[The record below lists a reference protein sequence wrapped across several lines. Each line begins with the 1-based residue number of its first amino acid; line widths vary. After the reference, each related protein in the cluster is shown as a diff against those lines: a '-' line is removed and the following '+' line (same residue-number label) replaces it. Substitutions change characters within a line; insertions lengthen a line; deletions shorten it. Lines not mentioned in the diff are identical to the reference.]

1 VGTVIDETLLADPT
15 RCPSCL
21 ALLTAS
27 RDVCPACGLRLT
39 GPTAAR
45 LWTVSVQV
53 HEGLME
59 RGRLLAVLRAGA
71 AMPAASVT
79 GAPVPPRP
87 VAPPAPPAT
96 RPEWSKRRVQNLLLA
111 LGVGLLG
118 VAAIIFL
125 AVSWERLGVGGRAAV
140 MTGVTVVAAGAAGAT
155 FRRGLTSTAE
165 WLSGLVIGL
174 GLLDAYG
181 ARAADLAGLAGVDGT
196 VYWAGALA
204 VLAVLLAAL
213 AVVLPTRPLPL
224 AAVVA
229 GQLPGLL
236 VCAHVVDVQPAHV
249 AALCAVV
256 LTTQAVIALAVAG
269 AWPSGTRTSDARLV
283 LGLGGGLV
291 QVVAVLTALEA
302 AYDEAGSLVLG
313 TALLVLLAAVPAV
326 GVTLL
331 PRRGLAAS
339 PLVPLLDGYAAAVL
353 VSAVWAPLVAA
364 DLHGWTPVALGGA
377 GAVLLAATMPVPADR
392 RPAPAVVATVAGVGP
407 ALAAADALVR
417 AAQVLLRPL
426 DDPWSRT
433 VATAA
438 RVVVD
443 GPVPVVLLVAAATVV
458 LAAWVLRAPLLAV
471 AAVPLGA
478 LAAVSAAPALGAA
491 YLGELVALLA
501 VGAAL
506 LVAGPVVEALGQ
518 RVGPVELGRVA
529 SATAAVLLVFGVVW
543 SFQVDTV
550 SLVVVPVAV
559 LVAVAAALAA
569 LRVPALRAWW
579 VALIAVAAAG
589 VATEVGALA
598 RYGGAGW
605 PAVWSLG
612 LAAVVVLTVAAAFA
626 VGERTESR
634 DGFWSP
640 LHTAAVAVATVATVL
655 DAGTVAA
662 WRSVTLSGCGLASS
676 VAAGALLGLTAV
688 PLRTARP
695 VRGAVQVVAG
705 AAALPALGLAAGDQD
720 LLWLALLAVGVG
732 VALVATTPERRQ
744 AGWVSGLLLAASSW
758 VRLALADVTAP
769 EAYTVPSGVALLVV
783 GFVRRRKEPAYGSW
797 RAYGSGLSLVLV
809 PSLLRA
815 VTDAG
820 DLRPLLLALGALFV
834 LALGVRYRLQAP
846 LALGALVLG
855 IDAVVQL
862 APYLVALYD
871 VVPRWVA
878 IGLIGLALLG
888 AGATYE
894 QRVRDLRRVRRGVAG
909 LG

>member
-1 VGTVIDETLLADPT
+1 MIDETLLADPT

-21 ALLTAS
+21 ALLTDS

-59 RGRLLAVLRAGA
+59 RGRLLGVLRAGA

-79 GAPVPPRP
+79 AASVTEAAGPPRP
-87 VAPPAPPAT
+87 VVPPAPK
-96 RPEWSKRRVQNLLLA
+96 PEWSKRRVQNLLLA

-118 VAAIIFL
+118 VAAVIFL
-125 AVSWERLGVGGRAAV
+125 AVSWDHLGVGGRAAV
-140 MTGVTVVAAGAAGAT
+140 MTGVTAVAAVAAGAT

-204 VLAVLLAAL
+204 VLAVLLGAL
-213 AVVLPTRPLPL
+213 AIVLPTRPLPL

-229 GQLPGLL
+229 AQLPGLL
-236 VCAHVVDVQPAHV
+236 ICAHLVDVQPSHV

-256 LTTQAVIALAVAG
+256 LTAQAVAALAVAG

-291 QVVAVLTALEA
+291 QVVAVLTALDA
-302 AYDEAGSLVLG
+302 AYDETGSLVLG
-313 TALLVLLAAVPAV
+313 TALLVLLAALPAV
-326 GVTLL
+326 GATLL
-331 PRRGLAAS
+331 PQRGLAAG

-353 VSAVWAPLVAA
+353 VGAVWAPLVAA

-377 GAVLLAATMPVPADR
+377 GAVLLAATMLVPADR
-392 RPAPAVVATVAGVGP
+392 RAAPAVVATVAGVGP

-417 AAQVLLRPL
+417 AVQVMLRPL
-426 DDPWSRT
+426 DEPWSRT

-438 RVVVD
+438 RAVVD
-443 GPVPVVLLVAAATVV
+443 GPVPVVLLVAAVSIV
-458 LAAWVLRAPLLAV
+458 LAAWVLRTRIV

-478 LAAVSAAPALGAA
+478 LAAVTAAPALGAA
-491 YLGELVALLA
+491 YLGELVVLLA
-501 VGAAL
+501 VGAVL
-506 LVAGPVVEALGQ
+506 LVAGPI
-518 RVGPVELGRVA
+518 RLGRVA
-529 SATAAVLLVFGVVW
+529 SATGGVLLAFGVTW
-543 SFQVDTV
+543 SFAVDTV

-559 LVAVAAALAA
+559 LVLVAAALAA
-569 LRVPALRAWW
+569 LRVPALRPWW
-579 VALIAVAAAG
+579 VALVTVASAG

-605 PAVWSLG
+605 PAVWSLA
-612 LAAVVVLTVAAAFA
+612 LLAVVALSVAAAFA
-626 VGERTESR
+626 VAARTGSR
-634 DGFWSP
+634 HAFWSP
-640 LHTAAVAVATVATVL
+640 LHTAAVSVATVATVL

-662 WRSVTLSGCGLASS
+662 WRSVSASGCGLAAS

-695 VRGAVQVVAG
+695 VRGTVQVVAG
-705 AAALPALGLAAGDQD
+705 AAALPALALAAGDRN

-797 RAYGSGLSLVLV
+797 RAYGSGLALVLV

-820 DLRPLLLALGALFV
+820 DLRPLLLALAALLV

-862 APYLVALYD
+862 APYLVALYEA
-871 VVPRWVA
+871 VPRWVA